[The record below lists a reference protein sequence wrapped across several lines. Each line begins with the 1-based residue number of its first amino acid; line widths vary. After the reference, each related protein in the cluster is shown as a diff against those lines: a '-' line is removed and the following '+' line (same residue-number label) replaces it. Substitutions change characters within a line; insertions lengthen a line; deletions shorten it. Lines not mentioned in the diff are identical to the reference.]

1 MNFKNYNNVVL
12 PFSFIDKFKGDVI
25 AFNKGL
31 EWLSK
36 GEYSLS
42 KVNVIIIEKRMF
54 SYKINGAN
62 VDFFIHSL
70 KNEYHFN
77 LNKPRYIEKCRDE
90 FILFL
95 EAFYL
100 VESSLNRKKEVI
112 KKEKPK
118 ETVRKATKGN
128 NNNSGIVYVNNKIY
142 KYEERGKRHNQRH
155 TESWSVRGHWRHYK
169 NGKTIFI
176 EAFNKGKKNSNNKTY
191 IIKEDNNDY

>member
-12 PFSFIDKFKGDVI
+12 PFSFVNKFKGDVI

-95 EAFYL
+95 ETFYL
-100 VESSLNRKKEVI
+100 VESSLNRKKEMI

-118 ETVRKATKGN
+118 ERKEKKEAKKVEKKHDT
-128 NNNSGIVYVNNKIY
+128 VYVSNKAY
-142 KYEERGKRHNQRH
+142 QYEERGKRHNQRH

-169 NGKTIFI
+169 NGKTVFI
-176 EAFNKGKKNSNNKTY
+176 EPFTKGKKNSGNKTY
-191 IIKEDNNDY
+191 IIKGE